1 MPQPTSSATT
11 ADTPIQWPR
20 LGVCFLVGALVWIC
34 PVPENVEPEGWVVL
48 AVFSATI
55 LSFILRPMP
64 MAAVV
69 LVGLVVLSLTE
80 SFADGSKASVQYALS
95 GYGSAI
101 VWLMTAAF
109 LIAGAVVET
118 GLGRRVALML
128 IHKLGRSARGL
139 AWGVCSAE
147 FVLGPFVASN
157 TARGGGV
164 LAPIVDSL
172 CRTLA
177 KGDEKARRNGV
188 SELLILTGSHADL
201 ITSAMF
207 LTAMSANAIVS
218 QAAGEVAGVEFGWT
232 QWALGAL
239 VPGVVG
245 LALLPLFLGLFVKP
259 SGVDVAAAR
268 ADARHELEKMGPVSR
283 NEKCLL
289 GVFLLVLSL
298 WATSELHGIHTTAT
312 ALLGVA
318 ALMLSGAHSWRSM
331 ANNSGAWDALV
342 WLGGLVTMA
351 AALKDRGVIAWF
363 ADNAREW
370 VGGLDGIAAAL
381 GLALIYFYSMYGF
394 SMLSGHITAM
404 AAAFITLAVAVEAPP
419 MLTVALVAY
428 FSNLCGCLT
437 NYSSGPVIIYFGFG
451 YVPAPRWFR
460 IGAMM
465 SLFHLA
471 VWLTVGMVWWKIL
484 GWW

>member
-1 MPQPTSSATT
+1 MSETKASPTPLDA
-11 ADTPIQWPR
+11 PIQWLR
-20 LGVCFLVGALVWIC
+20 LGVCVVIGALLWM
-34 PVPENVEPEGWVVL
+34 VPAPAGVEPEGWRVM
-48 AVFSATI
+48 AVFTATI
-55 LSFILRPMP
+55 FSFILRPMP
-64 MAAVV
+64 MASVT
-69 LVGLVVLSLTE
+69 LVGLVILVLTE
-80 SFADGSKASVQYALS
+80 SFAEGSKASVEFALS

-101 VWLMTAAF
+101 VWLMVAAF
-109 LIAGAVVET
+109 LISGAVVET
-118 GLGRRVALML
+118 GLGRRVALLL

-147 FVLGPFVASN
+147 FILGPFVASN

-164 LAPIVDSL
+164 LAPIVDAL

-177 KGDEKARRNGV
+177 RGGEHARRNGV
-188 SELLILTGSHADL
+188 SELLILSGSHANL

-207 LTAMSANAIVS
+207 LTGMSANAIVS
-218 QAAGEVAGVEFGWT
+218 QAAADVAKVEFGWT

-245 LALLPLFLGLFVKP
+245 LALLPLFLNLFVDP
-259 SGVDVAAAR
+259 SGIDVAAAR
-268 ADARHELEKMGPVSR
+268 KEARRELEELGSVTR
-283 NEKCLL
+283 NEKVLL
-289 GVFLLVLSL
+289 WVFLLVLSL
-298 WATSELHGIHTTAT
+298 WSTSGWHGIHTTAV

-318 ALMLSGAHSWRSM
+318 ALLLSGAHSWRSM
-331 ANNSGAWDALV
+331 AQNGGAWDAMV

-351 AALKDRGVIAWF
+351 KALKDKGVVDWF
-363 ADNAREW
+363 AGNARDW
-370 VGGLDGIAAAL
+370 VGGLGGVWAAL

-404 AAAFITLAVAVEAPP
+404 AAAFIGLAVSMEAPP
-419 MLTVALVAY
+419 MLTVALLAY

-460 IGAMM
+460 IGAKV

-471 VWLTVGMVWWKIL
+471 VWLTVGMGWWKLL